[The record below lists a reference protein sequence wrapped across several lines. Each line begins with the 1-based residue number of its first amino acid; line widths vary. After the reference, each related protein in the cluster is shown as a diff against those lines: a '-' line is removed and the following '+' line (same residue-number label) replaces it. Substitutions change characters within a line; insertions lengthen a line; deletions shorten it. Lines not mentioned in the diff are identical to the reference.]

1 MKNILQRVLIVPI
14 LLAIPA
20 SVFASASTITEIL
33 GVSGNREVTRA
44 EFLKAGVIVLGL
56 PVDFKTAPK
65 QYRAY
70 PDDLAPYVRAADE
83 QKAFDA
89 LGDAPDLSQP
99 ITRGEAIRLVAELR
113 EWRGTGAVLPFRDV
127 DADSEL
133 GAAVTLSSQLGWTSP
148 LRNKVFGVN
157 APLRGKEARA
167 ILTRAAT
174 DAGRGSEPIIVSSKK
189 RDPIGIQSKKFRDQV
204 QMLLRTEYLYAE
216 KLATASG
223 STAKQ
228 FVESIKDPYTS
239 LFDPTESKQ
248 FRDVL
253 SGTITGIGVHLNDED
268 FGVVSVVEKSPAE
281 KAGIKAG
288 DRIISVNKKRVEG
301 LHFEDVIGRIR
312 GKSGT
317 PVHIGV
323 RRGGDE
329 LSFDIIRA
337 AIDIPDT
344 KVEMRN
350 NIAIVTVS
358 QFGDHLINDAPQIFD
373 DLAAADLDGIIIDLR
388 FNPGGYLQAV
398 SSILD
403 EFLPKGSSYLYTRGK
418 NFVDDYETTGEPSI
432 AADVPLVV
440 LTNEGTASSSE
451 IVAGALQD
459 HERATIVGKKTY
471 GKGTVQTVVP
481 FPNKASLK
489 YTIAEWLTPDRHP
502 IDKIGITPDVEV
514 DQTDAGDAQLEK
526 ALELILQASR

>member
-1 MKNILQRVLIVPI
+1 MKHLFQRVLLVPL

-20 SVFASASTITEIL
+20 GVFASASTVTEIL
-33 GVSGNREVTRA
+33 GVDGNREVTRA
-44 EFLKAGVIVLGL
+44 EFLRASVIVLGL

-70 PDDLAPYVRAADE
+70 PDELAPYVRAADE
-83 QKAFDA
+83 RKAFDA
-89 LGDAPDLSQP
+89 LGDAPDLSLA
-99 ITRGEAIRLVAELR
+99 ITRGEAIRLMAELR
-113 EWRGTGAVLPFRDV
+113 DWRGTGAVLVFRDV
-127 DADSEL
+127 DAGSAL
-133 GAAVTLSSQLGWTSP
+133 GAAVKISSQLGWAGP

-157 APLRGKEARA
+157 APLRGKEARS

-174 DAGRGSEPIIVSSKK
+174 DAGKGPATIVVSSKK

-204 QMLLRTEYLYAE
+204 QMLLRTEYLYAD
-216 KLATASG
+216 KLTSASG

-228 FVESIKDPYTS
+228 LVDSIKDPYTS

-248 FRDVL
+248 FREVL

-268 FGVVSVVEKSPAE
+268 YGVVSVVEKSPAE

-288 DRIISVNKKRVEG
+288 DRIVSVNKKRVEG
-301 LHFEDVIGRIR
+301 LNFEDVINRIR

-317 PVHIGV
+317 PVRIGV

-329 LSFDIIRA
+329 LSFDIVRA

-344 KVEMRN
+344 KLEMRN
-350 NIAIVTVS
+350 DVAILTVS
-358 QFGDHLINDAPQIFD
+358 QFGDHLITDAPLIFD
-373 DLAAADLDGIIIDLR
+373 DLAAQDLDGIVLDLR
-388 FNPGGYLQAV
+388 YNPGGYLQAV

-403 EFLPKGSSYLYTRGK
+403 EFLPKGSPYLYTRGK

-432 AADVPLVV
+432 SADVPLVV
-440 LTNEGTASSSE
+440 LTNEGTASSAE

-459 HERATIVGKKTY
+459 HGRATIVGKKTY

-514 DQTDAGDAQLEK
+514 DQTDAGDAQLER
-526 ALELILQASR
+526 ALELIRQP